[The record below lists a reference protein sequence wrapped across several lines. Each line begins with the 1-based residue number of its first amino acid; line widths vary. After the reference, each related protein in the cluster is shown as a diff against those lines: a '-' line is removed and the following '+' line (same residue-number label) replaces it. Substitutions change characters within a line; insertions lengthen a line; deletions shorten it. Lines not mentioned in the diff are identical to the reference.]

1 MPVMTPQQVATT
13 GAQLMPLVQTG
24 APFFSNA
31 AGVSI
36 QQASSPVTTA
46 GDAHVP
52 ISTSAANSG
61 VTIAG
66 ADSSV
71 VKSGTFGTPGSH
83 SLNTAASAQAMLP
96 QTIMAPFQLP
106 SGSGQSQLQTQ
117 LALSQMLAPIQGVQ
131 PSVVLELNAT
141 TTKDG
146 IGEKDDGAH
155 CCSLQCQ
162 SGSTI
167 VPSTY

>member
-31 AGVSI
+31 AGVSL
-36 QQASSPVTTA
+36 QQGPSPVTTV
-46 GDAHVP
+46 GDVHVP
-52 ISTSAANSG
+52 ISTSPASTG

-66 ADSSV
+66 ADSGA

-83 SLNTAASAQAMLP
+83 SLNTAAQAMLP
-96 QTIMAPFQLP
+96 QTIVAPFQLP

-117 LALSQMLAPIQGVQ
+117 LALSQMLAPIQSVQ

-146 IGEKDDGAH
+146 IGEEGDEAH
-155 CCSLQCQ
+155 
-162 SGSTI
+162 
-167 VPSTY
+167 

>member
-1 MPVMTPQQVATT
+1 
-13 GAQLMPLVQTG
+13 MPLVQTG

-31 AGVSI
+31 AGMSI
-36 QQASSPVTTA
+36 QQAPSPVTTA
-46 GDAHVP
+46 GDVHVP
-52 ISTSAANSG
+52 TSTSTASTG

-66 ADSSV
+66 ADSGA
-71 VKSGTFGTPGSH
+71 VKGGIFGTSGSH
-83 SLNTAASAQAMLP
+83 SLNTAAQTMLP

-117 LALSQMLAPIQGVQ
+117 LALSQMLAPIQSVQ

-146 IGEKDDGAH
+146 IGEEDDEVN
-155 CCSLQCQ
+155 L
-162 SGSTI
+162 TL
-167 VPSTY
+167 VPPYNANQNPQG

>member
-1 MPVMTPQQVATT
+1 MPAMTPQQVATT

-36 QQASSPVTTA
+36 QQGPSPVTTL
-46 GDAHVP
+46 GDVHVP
-52 ISTSAANSG
+52 ISTSTASTG

-66 ADSSV
+66 ADSGA
-71 VKSGTFGTPGSH
+71 VKSGTVGTPGSH
-83 SLNTAASAQAMLP
+83 SLNTA
-96 QTIMAPFQLP
+96 TIVAPFQLP

-117 LALSQMLAPIQGVQ
+117 LALSQMLAPIQSVQ

-146 IGEKDDGAH
+146 VGEEDDEAH
-155 CCSLQCQ
+155 
-162 SGSTI
+162 
-167 VPSTY
+167 